1 MLSYERT
8 GNVPQALASRPTIT
22 PDVAYLMEC
31 FSLLSRH
38 RQSNG
43 FGANPLPL
51 ADIVAVSVPLGFRSA
66 SDFLFFAE
74 VMGEMD
80 REFLEYA
87 NEQRKLTSASRT
99 KRK

>member
-8 GNVPQALASRPTIT
+8 GNVPHALASRPHIT

-43 FGANPLPL
+43 FGVNPLPL
-51 ADIVAVSVPLGFRSA
+51 ADIVAVSGPLGFRSPH
-66 SDFLFFAE
+66 DFLFFAE

-80 REFLEYA
+80 SEFLAYA
-87 NEQRKLTSASRT
+87 EEQRRQSGSTSR
-99 KRK
+99 RK